1 MEHFN
6 FTRNVSLRRYA
17 CKFYAFPR
25 EYEMKSPLQR
35 FLTNLDFSIDIILVK
50 MRDIRFFPRT
60 FIKIQFND
68 VYFFENNFKNRR
80 LFRACVSFSL
90 IERNMLERIKKTT
103 WQIYTKSVI
112 KLLEGGY
119 IKTGMGNNFSNL
131 MQVGNRN
138 LQLLRLKRFAHGTD
152 KLIFQ
157 SSLHFPSPLRGK
169 ERGLIFHQFAE
180 TEKSY
185 LRFSLSPAWNLRRR
199 LISRRINLPSKPGA
213 HPPHEPLH
221 WHAPRF
227 LQLVLF
233 ARIIR
238 THFRVKIL
246 PIPARTNIFH
256 TVHSTNTSATV

>member
-1 MEHFN
+1 MERFN

-35 FLTNLDFSIDIILVK
+35 FLANLDFSIDIILVK

-112 KLLEGGY
+112 KLLEDGY

-152 KLIFQ
+152 VDLSKLVTLPL
-157 SSLHFPSPLRGK
+157 SLAWKGKGVDFPSVCRNWEIL
-169 ERGLIFHQFAE
+169 F
-180 TEKSY
+180 TV
-185 LRFSLSPAWNLRRR
+185 LSFT
-199 LISRRINLPSKPGA
+199 G
-213 HPPHEPLH
+213 
-221 WHAPRF
+221 
-227 LQLVLF
+227 
-233 ARIIR
+233 
-238 THFRVKIL
+238 VK
-246 PIPARTNIFH
+246 F
-256 TVHSTNTSATV
+256 TSSFDLAAN